1 MNKGVGRMLLL
12 ASVAAG
18 LIMAGCK
25 PAGGTEGGTASSG
38 GTSDSS
44 HVVEVASFQGGYG
57 IDFFESSASEWGKEN
72 KREVKVTGDPRI
84 WEKLRPRFVAG
95 DVPDLT
101 WPGWGMDYWALVYDE
116 QLSPWDEALDGPAYG
131 QTEGKWRDSFDPG
144 LLKMGVHEGKSYML
158 PFHVNINGWWYNK
171 TLFEA
176 NGWTV
181 PKTWD
186 ELIALNDKI
195 KAKGIAPLT
204 YQGQYPYYML
214 SGFIYPL
221 IISHGGIEA
230 WNACQNLEP
239 GAWTSPSVIAA
250 AEKVMELVKRKDFLE
265 GSLGLSH
272 TDSQAAFYEG
282 KAAMIPCGSWLVA
295 EMENYTKEMKGKVPT
310 PEFMSVP
317 VLAGGKG
324 DPTALQ
330 VGIEPFVIPAKAKDT
345 KAGIEIFKFM
355 TTPEKAKEFVE
366 KKGTLMA
373 VKVGEGVK
381 YPSHLVEAA
390 RIFDSSKTKWH
401 ANFREWYKA
410 MGKEAENAMAALLG
424 GDITPKEFAE
434 RIEKE
439 SAKTRE
445 DKSLIIHKVE

>member
-18 LIMAGCK
+18 LILAGCK
-25 PAGGTEGGTASSG
+25 PAGGTEGGSASSG

-57 IDFFESSASEWGKEN
+57 IDFFESSAAEWGKEA

-144 LLKMGVHEGKSYML
+144 LLKMGIHEGKSYML

-186 ELIALNDKI
+186 ELIVLNDKI

-250 AEKVMELVKRKDFLE
+250 AEKVVELVKRKDFLE

-330 VGIEPFVIPAKAKDT
+330 VGIEPFVIPAKAKDQ

-390 RIFDSSKTKWH
+390 RIFDASKTKWH

-424 GDITPKEFAE
+424 GDITPKEFSE